1 MVNRMDGQDI
11 SGAVGPRI
19 AVVGVGGAG
28 CNVVRSFYESCCPVD
43 TIAINTDKTALHA
56 TPADVKLYI
65 CRDVLHGEGTSGDS
79 VIGKRCADIHK
90 AEIRDALSGYDA
102 VFVIGGLGGGTG
114 SGAMPVVIDAAQAQS
129 GMTFAIAIDPFSFE
143 GRDKVALEVWNHIR
157 AVCENSIMV
166 ENDRMFE
173 IMPDLKI
180 TEAFDEVNASI
191 RAHVMKCVETLE
203 EILGPV
209 GRDAERTE
217 RKSVHRSGYPIEA
230 LTSA

>member
-65 CRDVLHGEGTSGDS
+65 CKDVLHGEGTRGDS

-114 SGAMPVVIDAAQAQS
+114 SGAMPVVIDAAQAQ
-129 GMTFAIAIDPFSFE
+129 GCMTFAIAIDPFSFE
-143 GRDKVALEVWNHIR
+143 GRDRIAQEVWNHIR

-166 ENDRMFE
+166 ENDRMLQV
-173 IMPDLKI
+173 MPDLKI
-180 TEAFDEVNASI
+180 AEAFDEVNASI